1 MGIKIVREP
10 SETPNINN
18 TDDFVPFRYAYG
30 NQDGYVIGKG
40 NEVNIEQVDTKSVLI
55 KSGRFVV
62 QGVEVDIDANG
73 IPVDFDDVPQNS
85 DVFVTVYAEVSLAA
99 NSVNMQKVFDT
110 VDFSVVDKGDD
121 LTHITNGTANIEI
134 AHIRLSNG
142 GIVNVNKTIKA
153 IEYTNNITVKN
164 SENSKKVNNLE
175 IKQDENGVLRI
186 GNVIIPQKKL
196 LWSGKTSIESTELG
210 SLIYVCSLPELKY
223 KDTVLEI
230 VVTDRDYSENYIVK
244 FFTRSANRP
253 NDKGTNTTY
262 VLGVFPNGSVGN
274 ATINCDILKIDF
286 QSGVLK
292 AYAQRFPGT
301 MSKVETLQLYI
312 TKIYEIIE

>member
-1 MGIKIVREP
+1 MGIKIVRET

-85 DVFVTVYAEVSLAA
+85 DVFVTVYAEVGLAT

-110 VDFSVVDKGDD
+110 VDFPVVDKGDD

-134 AHIRLSNG
+134 AHVKLSNG
-142 GIVNVNKTIKA
+142 SIVSINKAIKA
-153 IEYTNNITVKN
+153 IEYSLNNTKD
-164 SENSKKVNNLE
+164 
-175 IKQDENGVLRI
+175 QNGVLKVGEI
-186 GNVIIPQKKL
+186 IIPQKKL
-196 LWSGKTSIESTELG
+196 LWETENPVTNGELFPNKIIESIEFPDVFKNK
-210 SLIYVCSLPELKY
+210 I
-223 KDTVLEI
+223 LEI
-230 VVTDRDYSENYIVK
+230 VITSRKGMFSFRIGDNGYFERFEIPLRFDSQGSISEKITIYLSDGNTLNVSYSSKDNDSD
-244 FFTRSANRP
+244 FTTKR
-253 NDKGTNTTY
+253 
-262 VLGVFPNGSVGN
+262 
-274 ATINCDILKIDF
+274 
-286 QSGVLK
+286 Q
-292 AYAQRFPGT
+292 YAGF
-301 MSKVETLQLYI
+301 Y
-312 TKIYEIIE
+312 KIYEVIQ